1 MAFDDPRLVAVANAG
16 RTPPVALVHRLGLG
30 QLVDSLLDLGDTP
43 GRAQAGDK
51 ILTLVAS
58 ALAGGDLY
66 VVFDLQMCQFVGWVR
81 GARRER
87 LGEPGVCWRV
97 PGTPGQDPG
106 TSL

>member
-1 MAFDDPRLVAVANAG
+1 MLTSERPDRIQVAFDDPRLVANAG
-16 RTPPVALVHRLGLG
+16 LLLPVTLAHRLGLG
-30 QLVDSLLDLGDTP
+30 QLVDSHLDLGDAP
-43 GRAQAGDK
+43 GRAHAGDK

-87 LGEPGVCWRV
+87 LGEPGY
-97 PGTPGQDPG
+97 
-106 TSL
+106 